1 MKNKNVK
8 LLTVMGVLVAL
19 EIVAERLLTIDF
31 AENRFN
37 FTFIMRAISGTCL
50 GAWPAAVIGGVA
62 DLIGAII
69 RYGSINPG
77 ITLAAILRGAI
88 YGSFLFKK
96 CTTRRLALAALLDQ
110 FVCGFIIVSLS
121 LFWYAGMSINAINVS
136 YRLGQAV
143 IMFALEL
150 LVLPLLN
157 RDLFPYLRRLMVQQG
172 IRRGERETEAG
183 HTHDDK

>member
-8 LLTVMGVLVAL
+8 LLTVMGVLIAL

-37 FTFIMRAISGTCL
+37 FTFIIRAISGTCL

-62 DLIGAII
+62 DLIGAIVKF
-69 RYGSINPG
+69 GSVNPG
-77 ITLAAILRGAI
+77 ITLAAILRGVI
-88 YGSFLFKK
+88 YGILLFQK
-96 CTTRRLALAALLDQ
+96 CTNRRLVIAAFLDQ

-121 LFWYAGMSINAINVS
+121 LFWYAGMSVNAINVS

-143 IMFALEL
+143 IMFVLEL

-172 IRRGERETEAG
+172 IRHGERETEVA